1 MYTVYTYWLRFA
13 KNAYFISNVWLRSKS
28 NQFRAHRRGAVLTR
42 VEDFLMSEARRFCF
56 HENDLQAQR
65 GARAGPI
72 RVRRDAFADHVI
84 DIDDS
89 KANVP
94 QDHIRG
100 VLNCGV
106 KLWLQ
111 NTITPPGRLTHSR
124 FRLKSLFSVVWLTRD
139 LSGFCSA

>member
-1 MYTVYTYWLRFA
+1 MLSSYPGST
-13 KNAYFISNVWLRSKS
+13 SS
-28 NQFRAHRRGAVLTR
+28 GAGKIGNPQ
-42 VEDFLMSEARRFCF
+42 EI
-56 HENDLQAQR
+56 AQR

-84 DIDDS
+84 DIDAS

-139 LSGFCSA
+139 LSGFCSALSVRF